1 MVSWAVLLFMFSIA
15 SAVIGF
21 GGVIEGVSGI
31 FKALFIILLMAALGV
46 FIAGMIYRTPK
57 K

>member
-1 MVSWAVLLFMFSIA
+1 MVAWSLLLFLFSIT

-21 GGVIEGVSGI
+21 AELAEGFNGL
-31 FKALFIILLMAALGV
+31 FKALFILFLMAALGV
-46 FIAGMIYRTPK
+46 FLIGTIYRTPK